1 MSEREKT
8 MLAWEL
14 SSPSQRLDN
23 NRPEGWGLTSL
34 TRNCQR
40 KDDPEIEDHLLDT
53 FRSIVD
59 TAMVDLRKED
69 MAKGFMKV
77 EEGR

>member
-1 MSEREKT
+1 

-14 SSPSQRLDN
+14 SSPSQRLDY
-23 NRPEGWGLTSL
+23 NRPEGWGSTSL
-34 TRNCQR
+34 TRNRQR